1 MSAGGG
7 VQRVLLLIIPMF
19 LLALQLLVGLRL
31 PRADHAGSTGA
42 FKDGVAFTVIS
53 IEPERRS
60 ARQTGSLDFL
70 RDETGASRGY
80 EDENEMPIG
89 DRVRANYERANT
101 HSWDEDKIGQTDP
114 RSVTVAT
121 VLQQ

>member
-1 MSAGGG
+1 MSAGSG

-31 PRADHAGSTGA
+31 PRADHAGSPGS
-42 FKDGVAFTVIS
+42 FNKDGVAFTVIS

-60 ARQTGSLDFL
+60 ARQTGSLEFL
-70 RDETGASRGY
+70 RDESGASRVY

-89 DRVRANYERANT
+89 DRVRANYEHANT
-101 HSWDEDKIGQTDP
+101 HS
-114 RSVTVAT
+114 
-121 VLQQ
+121 

>member
-1 MSAGGG
+1 MSAGSG

-31 PRADHAGSTGA
+31 PRADHAGSPGS

-60 ARQTGSLDFL
+60 ARQTGSLEFL
-70 RDETGASRGY
+70 RDESGASRVY

-101 HSWDEDKIGQTDP
+101 HS
-114 RSVTVAT
+114 
-121 VLQQ
+121 